1 MRQKTAPSRMS
12 PGIMAGFR
20 PAAYG
25 RAVHPRAGAVFAAL
39 IALAIQAALVTW
51 MARLSAPP
59 AAARAQGETV
69 VVARL
74 LPPPPRV
81 VETALVQSP
90 PAQPRRQ
97 PPPPHPRQRSP
108 APVMSQPAPAPP
120 VVATPL
126 PAPSAPPPEAAT
138 ADAPPAAV
146 IRRPPDPP
154 PPDVLEAYTRAVW
167 LALSRHRPAHVA
179 AAGTVVLSI
188 SVAAD
193 GQVRDAAILTSSGS
207 GVLDAIAL
215 RAVSQAAPLPA
226 PPEPLLTDGRFS
238 FTVPFRFR

>member
-1 MRQKTAPSRMS
+1 MRSKIAPTRTAP
-12 PGIMAGFR
+12 GVMAGFR
-20 PAAYG
+20 SAAYG

-51 MARLSAPP
+51 MAGLSAPAT

-69 VVARL
+69 VVAQL

-81 VETALVQSP
+81 VETP
-90 PAQPRRQ
+90 PIQPHRQ
-97 PPPPHPRQRSP
+97 PPPSHPRQRSP

-126 PAPSAPPPEAAT
+126 PVPPAPPPQAAT
-138 ADAPPAAV
+138 ADTPPPTTIQRA
-146 IRRPPDPP
+146 PDPP

-167 LALSRHRPAHVA
+167 QALARHRPAHVA
-179 AAGTVVLSI
+179 AAGTVVLAI
-188 SVAAD
+188 SVVAD

-207 GVLDAIAL
+207 SVLDDIAL
-215 RAVSQAAPLPA
+215 RAVSQAAPLPP
-226 PPEPLLTDGRFS
+226 PPEALLTDGRFS

>member
-12 PGIMAGFR
+12 PGITAGFR

-25 RAVHPRAGAVFAAL
+25 RAVHPRAGAVFAAV
-39 IALAIQAALVTW
+39 IALAIQAVLVTW
-51 MARLSAPP
+51 MAGLSAPP

-81 VETALVQSP
+81 VDTP
-90 PAQPRRQ
+90 PVQPRHQ
-97 PPPPHPRQRSP
+97 PPPPPARQRST
-108 APVMSQPAPAPP
+108 APVTSQPAPAPP
-120 VVATPL
+120 VVTAIL
-126 PAPSAPPPEAAT
+126 PVPEAPPPETGTDA
-138 ADAPPAAV
+138 APPPTPM
-146 IRRPPDPP
+146 RHTPDPP
-154 PPDVLEAYTRAVW
+154 PPDVLEAYTRVVW
-167 LALSRHRPAHVA
+167 QALARHRPAHVA

-226 PPEPLLTDGRFS
+226 PPEALLTDGRFS

>member
-1 MRQKTAPSRMS
+1 MRQKTAPSRVS
-12 PGIMAGFR
+12 PGVMAGFR

-25 RAVHPRAGAVFAAL
+25 RAVHPRAGALFAAL

-51 MARLSAPP
+51 MAGLSGPP
-59 AAARAQGETV
+59 AAIRAQDETV

-81 VETALVQSP
+81 VETPTIRPRRQAPPSHLRQRNPAAPVSP
-90 PAQPRRQ
+90 PA
-97 PPPPHPRQRSP
+97 P
-108 APVMSQPAPAPP
+108 ASP
-120 VVATPL
+120 VVAAALPVPEAPL
-126 PAPSAPPPEAAT
+126 PETAT
-138 ADAPPAAV
+138 ADAPPPAV

-154 PPDVLEAYTRAVW
+154 PPDMLEAYTRAVW
-167 LALSRHRPAHVA
+167 QALARHRPAHVA

-188 SVAAD
+188 SVGAD
-193 GQVRDAAILTSSGS
+193 GHVRDATILTSSGS
-207 GVLDAIAL
+207 AVLDDIAL

-226 PPEPLLTDGRFS
+226 PPETLLTDGRFS